1 MPLNIQIQTQIY
13 QSVYRQACLYDI
25 VGTGHISR
33 CSDCNYVINH
43 ITNSNTIIGN
53 HVMANVTVISHVTA
67 VPR

>member
-25 VGTGHISR
+25 VGIGHISR
-33 CSDCNYVINH
+33 CSDFNYVINY
-43 ITNSNTIIGN
+43 ITNTIIGN